1 MQRLLHILLVG
12 LLAWLFVQG
21 CSGSSEDRNETT
33 TEGTLRYAIDESLAP
48 AMEPQRQEFTR
59 IWQSATLIAETLQT
73 RAAVQRLL
81 DRKVRLIVINRDL
94 KPDEVEAFKKLN
106 IQLEKRPV
114 GVDGVCFL
122 VHPENPVRQLKLSQL
137 RDILSGAVTNW
148 SQVGGA
154 NAPIQ
159 LLITSPN
166 DGMRDLLQD
175 SLLKSLEFSKLAYP
189 CTSFAQMKTYMQRT
203 KHFLAY
209 TGTAHARPAL
219 NVKQMDTTAF
229 KVLALAADSANA
241 EAVMPFQANVYEGK
255 YPFAHFVYVA
265 HLRGEKL
272 PIGFTSFL
280 LREGQQI
287 FVRHGYAPYKVPIR
301 IVNFKED

>member
-1 MQRLLHILLVG
+1 MRLSLFLALAFVG
-12 LLAWLFVQG
+12 LFAHG
-21 CSGSSEDRNETT
+21 CSGSGGDKNETT
-33 TEGTLRYAIDESLAP
+33 TEGTLYYAVDESLAP

-59 IWQSATLIAETLQT
+59 IWSKATLVGEAAET
-73 RAAVQRLL
+73 RVAVQRLL

-94 KPDEVEAFKKLN
+94 KPDEVEAFRKLDL
-106 IQLEKRPV
+106 QLEKKPV

-122 VHPENPVRQLKLSQL
+122 VHPENPVRQLKLSEL
-137 RDILSGAVTNW
+137 REILSGNITNW
-148 SQVGGA
+148 SKVGGP

-175 SLLKSLEFSKLAYP
+175 SLLRSLNFSQSAYP
-189 CTSFAQMKTYMQRT
+189 CTSFAQMKSYMQRT

-219 NVKQMDTTAF
+219 NVKQMDTSQF
-229 KVLALAADSANA
+229 KVLALAVDSANA
-241 EAVMPFQANVYEGK
+241 EFVMPFQANVYEGK

-287 FVRHGYAPYKVPIR
+287 FVRYGYAPYKVPVR